1 MHRNFSHGSQKG
13 KAVKANA
20 LSDPLVWADRTSCGL
35 FELSSLELAR
45 AASERGHRCECADLA
60 HCTGVNVPTW
70 PIARNLRRGAWRLCS
85 QRTVARRGAVTC
97 SCLTLK
103 PRAMAIWRRTHM
115 SNGGSGRAERQRS
128 SRAAAG
134 ALVAR
139 TCSS

>member
-60 HCTGVNVPTW
+60 HCAQPQTRSVATLFSAHSSTTRCGHLQLPDAQAPRHGDLETH
-70 PIARNLRRGAWRLCS
+70 AHE
-85 QRTVARRGAVTC
+85 QR
-97 SCLTLK
+97 
-103 PRAMAIWRRTHM
+103 
-115 SNGGSGRAERQRS
+115 RQRS

>member
-1 MHRNFSHGSQKG
+1 MHRNFSRGSQKG

-35 FELSSLELAR
+35 FELSCIELAR
-45 AASERGHRCECADLA
+45 AARSAG
-60 HCTGVNVPTW
+60 TGVNVPTW
-70 PIARNLRRGAWRLCS
+70 ADCAQLQTRSVATLFSAHSSTTRSGHLQLPDAQAPRHGDLETHAHE
-85 QRTVARRGAVTC
+85 QR
-97 SCLTLK
+97 
-103 PRAMAIWRRTHM
+103 
-115 SNGGSGRAERQRS
+115 RS